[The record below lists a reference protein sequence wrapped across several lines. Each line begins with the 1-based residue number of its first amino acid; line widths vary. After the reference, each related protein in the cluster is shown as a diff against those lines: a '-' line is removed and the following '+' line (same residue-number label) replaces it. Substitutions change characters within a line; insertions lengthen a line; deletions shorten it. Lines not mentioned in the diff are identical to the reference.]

1 MTVDRM
7 YMFIFWAFFLISV
20 GLAAAVKRLDLFVAL
35 FGSVTTAA
43 LAIVIPC
50 VMDILARYP
59 TVPVWVGIK
68 NTSIIIVGVTGSVLG
83 TAISI
88 KDLANS

>member
-1 MTVDRM
+1 MTECICL
-7 YMFIFWAFFLISV
+7 FSGGFFISV

-50 VMDILARYP
+50 FMDILARYP
-59 TVPVWVGIK
+59 TVPVWVGVK
-68 NTSIIIVGVTGSVLG
+68 NTLIIIVGVTGSVLG
-83 TAISI
+83 TTISI
-88 KDLANS
+88 KDLAYS